1 MSNNDWQQGIPL
13 DRLTAITNLFDRYK
27 PFSFG
32 RFGMPNEAEIAQTI
46 VQGEGYEL
54 FNADNTKLIAFMI
67 GKQAKRNS
75 IKSTFATGQLFIKQ
89 HDFVIKH
96 LTFAEILP
104 DKLLETWLQSLNSP
118 SIWIETHTED
128 VEKHAQLKRL
138 GFQELG
144 TKVSAASEL
153 KSVLYRGIN
162 PSQRKNE
169 PLATSEQATL
179 ERLTPN
185 FASPQIIAQIKTE
198 LETYLQNSPD
208 KGWADH
214 YSSYNI
220 RKSWSAI
227 SLKGFTDDP
236 HFIIKPAEMSKKWKE
251 ENATLL
257 NNQIRNTPA
266 FAAFPS
272 VHTLLD
278 LLGCQTQRIRFM
290 RVRASDG
297 GLSRHADITDKEAG
311 ATINKIARLHI
322 PIQTNPEC
330 LFQAWQLN
338 GTQLC
343 KHLETGS
350 LWYLDTRKPH
360 AVSNRNGSQDRIH
373 LVIDAVVNAELQDWI
388 YGKAARLI

>member
-1 MSNNDWQQGIPL
+1 MANNDWQQGIPL
-13 DRLTAITNLFDRYK
+13 ERLEAITNLFDRYK

-32 RFGMPNEAEIAQTI
+32 RFGTPNEAEIAQTI

-54 FNADNTKLIAFMI
+54 FDTDNRTLIAFMV

-75 IKSTFATGQLFIKQ
+75 IKSTFATGQLFIQQ

-96 LTFAEILP
+96 LTFANILS
-104 DKLLETWLQSLNSP
+104 DELLKTWLQSLNSQT
-118 SIWIETHTED
+118 IWIETHTED
-128 VEKHAQLKRL
+128 LDKLDQLKRL
-138 GFQELG
+138 GFQDLG
-144 TKVSAASEL
+144 TKVSASSEL
-153 KSVLYRGIN
+153 KSVLFYGDKY
-162 PSQRKNE
+162 PSRTNE
-169 PLATSEQATL
+169 PLATSEHATL
-179 ERLTPN
+179 ERLSPN
-185 FASPQIIAQIKTE
+185 FASPEIIAQIKTE
-198 LETYLQNSPD
+198 LETYLFQSPD
-208 KGWADH
+208 KGWSDH
-214 YSSYNI
+214 YSSYNL

-227 SLKGFTDDP
+227 SLKGFTNDP

-251 ENATLL
+251 ENASLL
-257 NNQIRNTPA
+257 SNQVRDTPA
-266 FAAFPS
+266 FSAFPS
-272 VHTLLD
+272 VQTLLN
-278 LLGCQTQRIRFM
+278 LLGCETQRIRFM
-290 RVRASDG
+290 KVRASDG

-311 ATINKIARLHI
+311 ATIGRIARLHI

-338 GTQLC
+338 GTQLS

-373 LVIDAVVNAELQDWI
+373 LVIDAVVNKQLQDWI

>member
-1 MSNNDWQQGIPL
+1 MSNNNWQQGIPL
-13 DRLTAITNLFDRYK
+13 NRLTAITNLFDRYK

-32 RFGMPNEAEIAQTI
+32 RFGMPNESEIAQTI
-46 VQGEGYEL
+46 VKGETYEL
-54 FNADNTKLIAFMI
+54 FNADNTKLIAVI
-67 GKQAKRNS
+67 VGKLAKRNS
-75 IKSTFATGQLFIKQ
+75 IKSTFARGELFIKQ
-89 HDFVIKH
+89 NDFVIKH
-96 LTFAEILP
+96 LTFAETLP
-104 DKLLETWLQSLNSP
+104 DDQLNAWLQSFQSQ

-128 VEKHAQLKRL
+128 VEKLVQLNRL

-144 TKVSAASEL
+144 TKVSASSEL
-153 KSVLYRGIN
+153 KSVLFRGIN
-162 PSQRKNE
+162 YAQRRNE
-169 PLATSEQATL
+169 LLATIEQATL
-179 ERLTPN
+179 ERLSPN
-185 FASPQIIAQIKTE
+185 FASSEIIAQIKSE
-198 LETYLQNSPD
+198 LETYVAHSPNS
-208 KGWADH
+208 GWADH

-251 ENATLL
+251 ENVSLL

-266 FAAFPS
+266 FASFPS
-272 VHTLLD
+272 VQTLVN
-278 LLGCQTQRIRFM
+278 LLGCETQRIRIM

-311 ATINKIARLHI
+311 ATGGKIARLHI

-360 AVSNRNGSQDRIH
+360 AVSNRNGSLDRIH
-373 LVIDAVVNAELQDWI
+373 LVIDAVVNTELQNLI
-388 YGKAARLI
+388 YGKAARLL